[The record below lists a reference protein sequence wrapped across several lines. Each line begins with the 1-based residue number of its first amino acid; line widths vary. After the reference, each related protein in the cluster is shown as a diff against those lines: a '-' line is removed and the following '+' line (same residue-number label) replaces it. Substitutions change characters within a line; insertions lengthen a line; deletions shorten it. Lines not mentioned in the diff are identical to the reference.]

1 MEFVLL
7 KAIMVISIFGVPLG
21 NPIFLRQV
29 FPNSE
34 ICESYKEQFLRSFP
48 ANLDIEYTAIA
59 QAQCMS
65 KSEYNRITSKS
76 GAGK

>member
-65 KSEYNRITSKS
+65 KSEYNRINSKS